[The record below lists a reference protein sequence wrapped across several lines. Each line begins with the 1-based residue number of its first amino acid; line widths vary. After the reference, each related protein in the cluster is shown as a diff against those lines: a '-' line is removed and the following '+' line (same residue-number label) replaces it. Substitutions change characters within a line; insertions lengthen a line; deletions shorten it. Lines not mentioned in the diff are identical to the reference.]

1 MRLSIDHRTSYRFTA
16 PQVRLVQMLRL
27 TPEDTHDQTVAS
39 WRIDVDCDAR
49 LRTTRDGFGNIVTMR
64 YAEGPLTAIDVAVTG
79 EVLTSDNPGV
89 LRGAL
94 DPLPP
99 RVFCRSTPTTEP
111 NDALAKFAA
120 RATKGDATLDGLH
133 ALNLSLHERFKV
145 LNRRGDPARTVVDI
159 FAGKEANPRDLGQLM
174 VAAARSLGA
183 PARYVSGYC
192 LSGFGGANRPTP
204 HGWAEVW
211 IDDLG
216 WVSFDPCFGTS
227 ADESYVRVAIGL
239 DAAGAAPVAGYR
251 MGEGD
256 EELRAEVSVE
266 TVEE

>member
-1 MRLSIDHRTSYRFTA
+1 MRLSIDHRTSYRFSA
-16 PQVRLVQMLRL
+16 PQMRLVQMLRL

-49 LRTTRDGFGNIVTMR
+49 LRTTRDGFGNIVTML
-64 YAEGPLTAIDVAVTG
+64 YAEGPLTAIDVSVTG

-94 DPLPP
+94 DPLPA
-99 RVFCRSTPTTEP
+99 RVFCRATPTTEP
-111 NDALAKFAA
+111 GAQLAKFAA
-120 RATKGDATLDGLH
+120 GVTDGDTSLGAMQAVNSALH
-133 ALNLSLHERFKV
+133 KRFKI
-145 LNRRGDPARTVVDI
+145 LNRRGDPARTVTEI
-159 FAGKEANPRDLGQLM
+159 FAGREANPRDLGQVM
-174 VAAARSLGA
+174 VAAARSVGA

-192 LSGFGGANRPTP
+192 HSGFGGANRPTP

-211 IDDLG
+211 IDGLG
-216 WVSFDPCFGTS
+216 WVSFDPCFGSST
-227 ADESYVRVAIGL
+227 DDSYVRVAVGL

-251 MGEGD
+251 MGTGR
-256 EELRAEVSVE
+256 EELRAEVSVD

>member
-1 MRLSIDHRTSYRFTA
+1 MRLSIDHRTSYRFSA
-16 PQVRLVQMLRL
+16 PQTRLVQMLRL
-27 TPEDTHDQTVAS
+27 TPEDTHDQTVAA

-49 LRTTRDGFGNIVTMR
+49 LRTTRDGFGNIVTML

-79 EVLTSDNPGV
+79 EVLTSENPGV
-89 LRGAL
+89 LAGAL

-99 RVFCRSTPTTEP
+99 RVFCRDTPTTEP
-111 NDALAKFAA
+111 GDALAKFARKVA
-120 RATKGDATLDGLH
+120 GEMPALDALH
-133 ALNLSLHERFKV
+133 AVNGALHERFKV
-145 LNRRGDPARTVVDI
+145 LNRRGDPARAVTEI
-159 FAGKEANPRDLGQLM
+159 FSGKEANPRDLAQVM

-211 IDDLG
+211 VEDLG
-216 WVSFDPCFGTS
+216 WTSFDPCFATS
-227 ADESYVRVAIGL
+227 TDDSYVRVAIGL

-251 MGEGD
+251 MGDGE